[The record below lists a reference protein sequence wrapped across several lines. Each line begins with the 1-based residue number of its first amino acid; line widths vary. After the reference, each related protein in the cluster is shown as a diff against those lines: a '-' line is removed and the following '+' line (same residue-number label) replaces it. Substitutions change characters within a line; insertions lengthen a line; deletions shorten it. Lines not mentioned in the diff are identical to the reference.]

1 MRTDILINPSTNMN
15 RQYGGF
21 ISRTDHRLPIAPC
34 RFCNGD
40 HWNDSCTKYK
50 TADARKQVI
59 KHSCYICLKF
69 GHRAFECRVF
79 KSCYYCGQKHHH
91 HRSLCQKKFG
101 AFENDNI
108 TYNPKHLLETQ
119 DKKDRHIKGTGQVI
133 LHNDVT
139 TKNPS
144 CQLQVVDSADDVY
157 RPQTNME
164 VEFALTIQHT
174 QSELEK
180 YKKENGTLKQTI
192 SQLKTERENLQVTV
206 NEHAEKL
213 KQKEVEILQLMERID
228 RVESRIYSD
237 QTGFGRPQNTTSCLG
252 IDTPKLKN
260 LFENIGPFNQNQTQ
274 TENAKRKSVI
284 TNSETTTCYREDAC
298 LEDDKHH
305 IIKQDFDSMNEKLVH
320 NWAKML
326 SIMTQNKIF

>member
-1 MRTDILINPSTNMN
+1 M
-15 RQYGGF
+15 
-21 ISRTDHRLPIAPC
+21 
-34 RFCNGD
+34 
-40 HWNDSCTKYK
+40 
-50 TADARKQVI
+50 
-59 KHSCYICLKF
+59 
-69 GHRAFECRVF
+69 
-79 KSCYYCGQKHHH
+79 
-91 HRSLCQKKFG
+91 
-101 AFENDNI
+101 
-108 TYNPKHLLETQ
+108 
-119 DKKDRHIKGTGQVI
+119 
-133 LHNDVT
+133 HNDVT
-139 TKNPS
+139 TKNTS
-144 CQLQVVDSADDVY
+144 CQLQVEDSADDVY

-180 YKKENGTLKQTI
+180 YKKENGLLKQTI

-206 NEHAEKL
+206 NEHAEKI

-252 IDTPKLKN
+252 IDTPKLN
-260 LFENIGPFNQNQTQ
+260 NMFENIGSLNENKTQ
-274 TENAKRKSVI
+274 SGNAKRKSFI
-284 TNSETTTCYREDAC
+284 TDSGTTTCYSEAAC

-305 IIKQDFDSMNEKLVH
+305 IIKQDFDSMNEKLLH